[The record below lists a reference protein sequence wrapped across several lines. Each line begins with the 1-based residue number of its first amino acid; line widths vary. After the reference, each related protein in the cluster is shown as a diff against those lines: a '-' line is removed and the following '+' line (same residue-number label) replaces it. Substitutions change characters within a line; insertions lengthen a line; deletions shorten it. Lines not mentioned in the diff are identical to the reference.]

1 MSHQPAVRDAATVML
16 VRDESVATAPAGRAG
31 LGDPSLPGDAL
42 GGMEVFM
49 LRRNLNSVFVGGAY
63 VFPGG
68 AVDPADRRANLEP
81 YCTGRTDAEASE
93 LLGLP
98 SGGLAYWVAAVR
110 ECFEEAGVLLAYD
123 RHGQVLSLADPAVEQ
138 RFTRHR
144 QAVNAGKASLVEIC
158 EAERLVLAVDRIH
171 YFSHWI
177 TPVGAPR
184 RYDTRF
190 FVAEAPPEQTP
201 LEDRQEAVASL
212 WVRPA
217 AALERHKRGELDLIL
232 PTIRNLQGIGQFDAS
247 VRLLEAAAAIES
259 VPTILP
265 RVVTDADGQRIVVP
279 GDPFSEQL
287 GEDDGHPEGTTVPSR
302 REGPT

>member
-1 MSHQPAVRDAATVML
+1 MGHQLAVRDAATVML
-16 VRDESVATAPAGRAG
+16 VRDDPAGTSPAARSG
-31 LGDPSLPGDAL
+31 LSDLLPGDAL
-42 GGMEVFM
+42 GPMEIFM
-49 LRRNLNSVFVGGAY
+49 LRRNRNSDFLGGAY

-68 AVDPADRRANLEP
+68 AIDPADRNVNLGH

-98 SGGLAYWVAAVR
+98 SGGLAYWVAAIR

-123 RHGQVLSLADPAVEQ
+123 RHGQVLSLADPAVER
-138 RFTRHR
+138 RFARYR
-144 QAVNAGKASLVEIC
+144 QAVNDGKASLVEIC
-158 EAERLVLAVDRIH
+158 ETERLILAVDRIH

-190 FVAEAPPEQTP
+190 FVAEAPSEQTT

-217 AALERHKRGELDLIL
+217 VALERHERGELDLIL
-232 PTIRNLQGIGQFDAS
+232 PTIRNLQAIGQFHTSAG
-247 VRLLEAAAAIES
+247 LLEAAAAIES
-259 VPTILP
+259 VPTVLP
-265 RVVTDADGQRIVVP
+265 LVVSDAEGRRVVVP
-279 GDPFSEQL
+279 GDPVSEQL
-287 GEDDGHPEGTTVPSR
+287 DEDGCGAEGTTVSSCR
-302 REGPT
+302 GGLT